1 MTPRQAKGLVWA
13 LALVPSVWALAGIES
28 ADFAGPGAI
37 LKLLGRMTGIAGLSM
52 LLLAAIL
59 SCRVPGVD
67 QPFGGLTKLWKT
79 HHRLGAAAF
88 LLLMA
93 HPVLLAVSAAG
104 HSLPAAAQVLV
115 PPRPDVSTWLG
126 WLALLAMMIF
136 LAPSFAFF
144 GEPNYQRWR
153 WLHRLAAVAVI
164 AALAHAFL
172 LARTIPPAASAIIW
186 LLLSAGA
193 LASVAYRLVFSRRV
207 GRLAYV
213 VDSIAAPAG
222 NVVELTLRPM
232 GRHLDYIAGQFVYL
246 TPCDESL
253 TAGYREEHPY
263 TLTSAPGEP
272 ELRIA
277 IKDLGDATHA
287 MQSIARESEVR
298 IEGPYGAFFPRN
310 ETNDRELW
318 IAGGIG
324 IAPFLGR
331 LRDLAARNQKI
342 DAHLVY
348 CVQDESRSHFKS
360 QLEQLVSR
368 IPGAVLTMHY
378 FYRQGPLDAGFLLR
392 HCGDFVCRHAY
403 ICGPE
408 PLLVRAQAILAGAG
422 VARRRIVTEEFTLL

>member
-1 MTPRQAKGLVWA
+1 MTPHRARGLVWA
-13 LALVPSVWALAGIES
+13 LATVPPVWAFAGIQS
-28 ADFAGPGAI
+28 ADFAGPGAV
-37 LKLLGRMTGIAGLSM
+37 LNLLGRMTGIAGLSM

-79 HHRLGAAAF
+79 HHRLGAVSF
-88 LLLMA
+88 L
-93 HPVLLAVSAAG
+93 VLLAHPALLALAAAG
-104 HSLPAAAQVLV
+104 NSLPAAAQLLV
-115 PPRPDVSTWLG
+115 PAQPDVSTWLG

-153 WLHRLAAVAVI
+153 WLHRLAALAVI
-164 AALAHAFL
+164 AALVHAFL

-193 LASVAYRLVFSRRV
+193 IASVAYRLVFSRRV
-207 GRLAYV
+207 GRLPYAV
-213 VDSIAAPAG
+213 ESIAAPAG
-222 NVVELTLRPM
+222 NVVELTLRPL
-232 GRHLDYIAGQFVYL
+232 GRHLVYVAGQFVYL

-253 TAGYREEHPY
+253 AAGYREEHPY

-272 ELRIA
+272 ALRVA

-287 MQSIARESEVR
+287 MQSITPASEVR

-310 ETNDRELW
+310 ESAEPELW

-324 IAPFLGR
+324 LAPFLGR

-360 QLEQLVSR
+360 DLEQLVSR

-378 FYRQGPLDAGFLLR
+378 FYRQGPLDARFLLQ
-392 HCGDFVCRHAY
+392 HCRDFVRRHAY
-403 ICGPE
+403 VCGPE
-408 PLLVRAQAILAGAG
+408 PLLERAQAILAGAG